1 MYLEVVEAL
10 LKIKAGVYNER
21 WGICGNLEYSL
32 RSKGFDCWC
41 TTGKQAFKDWSKFSG
56 NKYYPVPF
64 KSSESAAWAF
74 VSLNKW
80 SKRSQ
85 YGRDRW
91 ELLDHLIQ
99 WYSDKAKE
107 EDAQEPVSDQ

>member
-10 LKIKAGVYNER
+10 LRIKAGDYNER

-32 RSKGFDCWC
+32 RSKGFHCWRI
-41 TTGKQAFKDWSKFSG
+41 TSKQAFKDWPKFSG
-56 NKYYPVPF
+56 NESYPVPF
-64 KSSESAAWAF
+64 KSSELAAWAYISF
-74 VSLNKW
+74 NIW

-91 ELLDHLIQ
+91 ELVDHLIQ
-99 WYSDKAKE
+99 WYAKKAE
-107 EDAQEPVSDQ
+107 EN